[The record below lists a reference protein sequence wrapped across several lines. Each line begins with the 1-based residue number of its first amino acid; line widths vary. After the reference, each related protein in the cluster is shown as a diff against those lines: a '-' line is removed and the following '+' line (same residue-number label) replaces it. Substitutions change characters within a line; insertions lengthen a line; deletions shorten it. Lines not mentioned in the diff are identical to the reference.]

1 MDNQNLKSKKILVVF
16 LIISFLAG
24 GLGGG
29 IVGIFGI
36 AYFSD
41 YLSSYLA
48 PTSLKIIREKSAPQD
63 IVNAEESLTVSA
75 VKKVSTSVVSI
86 LISKDVT
93 KYYQVPGSSPF
104 DQFFEDFGSPFFK
117 FYTSPQM
124 EPKTEK
130 QEVGWGSGFILSA
143 DGLILTNKHVV
154 SDEEA
159 EYTVV
164 TNDGKKHKAKILAT
178 DSAND
183 IAIIKAEATGLT
195 PVELGDSEKLQIGQD
210 VVAIGNALGEYRN
223 TVTKGVI
230 SGIGRNIV
238 AGDTFGRSESLE
250 NVIQT
255 DAAINP
261 GNSGGPLINLD
272 GQVVGINTAVSQQG
286 QLIGFAIPINEAKS
300 VIESVKKY
308 GRIVKPFLGVRY
320 IIINEEIAKA
330 NNFSVD
336 YGVLIQRGE
345 KISDLAVI
353 PGSAADKAGLVE
365 NDIILEI
372 NGQKIDETHSL
383 VREISKYKPGETIE
397 LKISR
402 KGKEQKVKVKLEERK

>member
-1 MDNQNLKSKKILVVF
+1 MDNQNLKSKKILAVF

-29 IVGIFGI
+29 IAVIFGVT
-36 AYFSD
+36 YFSD
-41 YLSSYLA
+41 YLPSYLTPA
-48 PTSLKIIREKSAPQD
+48 SLKIIREKSAPQN
-63 IVNAEESLTVSA
+63 IVNTEESLTVSA

-93 KYYQVPGSSPF
+93 KYYQAPGSFPF
-104 DQFFEDFGSPFFK
+104 DQFFKDFGSPFFK
-117 FYTSPQM
+117 FYTPPQI

-130 QEVGWGSGFILSA
+130 QEVGWGSGFIISS

-164 TNDGKKHKAKILAT
+164 TNDGKKHKAKILAIDPT
-178 DSAND
+178 ND
-183 IAIIKAEATGLT
+183 MAIIKVEAAGLT

-238 AGDTFGRSESLE
+238 AGDTFGRSETLE

-320 IIINEEIAKA
+320 IVINEEIAKA
-330 NNFSVD
+330 NNLSVD

-345 KISDLAVI
+345 NIGDLAVI
-353 PGSAADKAGLVE
+353 PGSPADKAGLVE

-372 NGQKIDETHSL
+372 NDQKIDETHSL

-397 LKISR
+397 LKISH